1 MEYTGDLHSSDLIA
15 ITDCALDKLVPGWRD
30 MPPSFRSWIKAGL
43 MIDLHKAYSNSVYA
57 RTAMEDDIDVHGK

>member
-1 MEYTGDLHSSDLIA
+1 MTDTDNMHSSDLIA

-57 RTAMEDDIDVHGK
+57 RTAMEDNCE